1 MKKLY
6 HGSIMLFDTIDVNAG
21 KGYKDFGKGFY
32 ATAVPEHAERLA
44 KRNKEIA
51 VRRQAYIEAKS
62 HLVSTDPIVAYRYNL
77 LFTEDTEDLSV
88 KVFTSADAAWLQFI
102 MMNRK
107 CPESAHDY
115 DIVIG
120 PTADAETTTIIN
132 EYYDELESS
141 GYAEEICQEV
151 IDRLK
156 PENLPKQYFF
166 GTEKAIKT
174 VAFNTVKRQA
184 VG

>member
-1 MKKLY
+1 VKELY
-6 HGSIMLFDTIDVNAG
+6 HGTIAQFDVIDVNTG

-32 ATAVPEHAERLA
+32 ATAVVSHAEKLA
-44 KRNKEIA
+44 IRNKEIA
-51 VRRQAYIEAKS
+51 ERRQASLKARKNIKTE
-62 HLVSTDPIVAYRYNL
+62 PIVAYRYNL
-77 LFTEDTEDLSV
+77 LFNEETEGLSV
-88 KVFTSADAAWLQFI
+88 KIFKSADTEWLRFI

-107 CPESAHDY
+107 CSDSAHDY

-132 EYYDELESS
+132 EYFEELENS
-141 GYAEEICQEV
+141 GYAEEICQRV
-151 IDRLK
+151 IEQLK

-166 GTEKAIKT
+166 RTEKAIKT
-174 VAFNTVKRQA
+174 LSFNTVKRQV

>member
-1 MKKLY
+1 MKELY
-6 HGSIMLFDTIDVNAG
+6 HGSISLFDTIDLRAG

-32 ATAVPEHAERLA
+32 ATAVASHAEKLA

-51 VRRQAYIEAKS
+51 VRRRELLNTKNKS
-62 HLVSTDPIVAYRYNL
+62 LSTAPIIAYRYNL
-77 LFTEDTEDLSV
+77 LFNEETEKLSV
-88 KVFTSADAAWLQFI
+88 KVFPSADTEWLRFI

-107 CPESAHDY
+107 CPDSAHEY

-132 EYYDELESS
+132 EYFDELESS
-141 GYAEEICQEV
+141 GYAEEICREV
-151 IDRLK
+151 ISQLK

-166 GTEKAIKT
+166 RTEEALKT
-174 VAFNTVKRQA
+174 LMFNTVKRQV